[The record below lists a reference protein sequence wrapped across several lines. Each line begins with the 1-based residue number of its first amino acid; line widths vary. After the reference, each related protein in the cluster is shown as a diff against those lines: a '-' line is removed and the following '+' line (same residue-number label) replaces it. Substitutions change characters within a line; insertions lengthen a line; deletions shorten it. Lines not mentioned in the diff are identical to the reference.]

1 MNIISY
7 HFDSPPKEKAKYL
20 IAYQCESF
28 GKNEREIVYMTA
40 EYTNEIYFGSV
51 VEVDWYW
58 ILPQYCKQKNV
69 LAWMPIPE
77 LTIYKEKGES
87 DDEGD

>member
-1 MNIISY
+1 
-7 HFDSPPKEKAKYL
+7 
-20 IAYQCESF
+20 
-28 GKNEREIVYMTA
+28 MTA